1 MGGWWAGTVVGLLS
15 VVVAIAAASS
25 SLSPRGIEEIT
36 LDVDSGIL

>member
-15 VVVAIAAASS
+15 VVVAIASSS